1 MLDEPSDIV
10 TMRADLGR
18 MSFTNIVGHRPR
30 KRFGQHFLVDS
41 AYIDRI
47 IDAIAPQADDLM
59 VEIGPGP
66 GALTVPLTERL
77 RHLHVVEIDRDITA
91 ELRGRFLPERLTVH
105 QIDALKFDFAAL
117 GSPLRV
123 VGNLPYNISSPLL
136 FRVGTASVVDCH
148 FMLQKEVVD
157 RMAAAPGSKTFGR
170 LSVMM
175 QYRFQVR
182 KLFNVPAGAFRP
194 RPQVESAFVR
204 LLPRAALALSP
215 LEEQVLSRMVAKA
228 FSQRRKT
235 LRNALSEFLAE
246 SELAELGIEPR
257 LRPENLS
264 VETYVR
270 LASFAAERA
279 RDAPD
284 RARSTESD

>member
-1 MLDEPSDIV
+1 
-10 TMRADLGR
+10 
-18 MSFTNIVGHRPR
+18 MSFTNKVGHRPR
-30 KRFGQHFLVDS
+30 KRFGQHFLVDR
-41 AYIDRI
+41 AYIGRI
-47 IDAIAPQADDLM
+47 IDAIGPHAEDLM

-66 GALTVPLTERL
+66 GALTVPLIEHL
-77 RHLHVVEIDRDITA
+77 RHLHVVEIDRDIAA
-91 ELRGRFLPERLTVH
+91 ELRRRFPSERLTVH

-117 GSPLRV
+117 GSRLRV

-136 FRVGTASVVDCH
+136 FHVGTASLVDCH

-157 RMAAAPGSKTFGR
+157 RMAAAPGSKAFGR

-175 QYRFQVR
+175 QYRFQVQ

-194 RPQVESAFVR
+194 PPQVESAFVR
-204 LLPRAALALSP
+204 LLPRAALPLSP
-215 LEEQVLSRMVAKA
+215 LEEQVLSRMVSKA

-270 LASFAAERA
+270 LAGFVAERA
-279 RDAPD
+279 RHAPD
-284 RARSTESD
+284 RPRSAESE